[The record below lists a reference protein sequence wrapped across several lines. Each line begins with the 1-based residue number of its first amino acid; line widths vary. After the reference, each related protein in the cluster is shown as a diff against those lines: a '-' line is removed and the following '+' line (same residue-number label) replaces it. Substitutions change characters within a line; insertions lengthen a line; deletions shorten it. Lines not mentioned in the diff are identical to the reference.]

1 MCNCTICCGSFFRS
15 LPKLVGMTEDSKITM
30 AYHMVKLCHMLM
42 HFLFDSDRRIVC
54 CLKLLGQRTETT
66 SIPFFSP
73 IYTTPLHTQ
82 PLARQRLGLLSHTNC
97 PVVLSLVY
105 IRVCTRNVVLLPDHS
120 GWINWC
126 SFLFS
131 WEIVESTGD
140 KRQKGAPITQT

>member
-82 PLARQRLGLLSHTNC
+82 PLVRQRLGLLSHTNC

-120 GWINWC
+120 EWINWC